1 MADTERPEGYY
12 WVRQKPFLDRPAE
25 QELAR
30 WSGGE
35 WCLCGLAESFSEDD
49 LSEIGDLAFP
59 VP

>member
-25 QELAR
+25 PELAR

-35 WCLCGLAESFSEDD
+35 WCLCGLPESFRDQDFVEISERVHP
-49 LSEIGDLAFP
+49 LP
-59 VP
+59 